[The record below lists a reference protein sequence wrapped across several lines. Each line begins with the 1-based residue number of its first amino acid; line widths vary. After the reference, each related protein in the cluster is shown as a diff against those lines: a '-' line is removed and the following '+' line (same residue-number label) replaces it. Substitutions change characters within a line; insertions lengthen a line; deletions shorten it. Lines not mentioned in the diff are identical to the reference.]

1 MRLRDQYDWIVL
13 GDDPGALL
21 SASLAAKLGL
31 SVLVL
36 PLFPAPS
43 VRTTGGDDRSDK
55 SVLDLESNVIPSLG
69 GGGIWDACLK
79 GAGMTA
85 QEQVLFLNSSSI
97 AQVVTP
103 RRRVALEHDRTRF
116 LAEMEREW
124 GKESAQNSGIVDALL
139 HADALIEKFWLDLPE
154 RLTLKATRAE
164 LANKTAPDASGA
176 NDAPEFKK
184 AIAGTSLTKLAAQIL
199 RTLERDKSSAQEWF
213 SGDTSLG
220 KWASRHEET
229 DLMEFCEG
237 VQAAVADA
245 QGTSDTDLFSIL
257 HQLTLSRT
265 AASYRGGMSAFR
277 EILLRLAQRNGADIP
292 PKTECRQIFIQNG
305 RFAGVL
311 PSIKGSMIGG
321 TGGILGVPLEYVQAM
336 LTQSGRGWGKGF
348 KNPSQPVGWKFTIA
362 LTLHPEAIPPGM
374 ARRVIWQEKGAP
386 FIEMERV
393 HPSDYGQKDGNRVI
407 LFLRTMMPMTQESL
421 SPAYQRLISARLLRK
436 ATQIAP
442 FLEYHIRKIY
452 PDFRAESTR
461 ELQEVYGYKVLTEIP
476 PQLLVFAGKGT
487 GAQSGVEGLFLS
499 SKEAFPT
506 MGLHGGAISALEGV
520 AWVAHRSGLAGP
532 FKA

>member
-31 SVLVL
+31 SVLIL
-36 PLFPAPS
+36 PLFPAPA
-43 VRTTGGDDRSDK
+43 VRTIGGDDRSDK
-55 SVLDLESNVIPSLG
+55 SVLDLETNLIPGLG
-69 GGGIWDACLK
+69 AGGLWDACLK
-79 GAGMTA
+79 GLGMTA
-85 QEQVLFLNSSSI
+85 EEQLPFKNSASVAQVL
-97 AQVVTP
+97 TP
-103 RRRVALEHDRTRF
+103 RRRVALESDRARL
-116 LAEMEREW
+116 LAEAVREW
-124 GKESAQNSGIVDALL
+124 GDDAVQSSGLLDALN
-139 HADALIEKFWLDLPE
+139 HADPLIEKFWLDLPE
-154 RLTLKATRAE
+154 RLTLKASRAE
-164 LANKTAPDASGA
+164 LANKASPEGS
-176 NDAPEFKK
+176 DSPEFKK
-184 AIAGTSLTKLAAQIL
+184 AVAGTSLSKLATQIG
-199 RTLERDKSSAQEWF
+199 RSCERDKSAAQTWF
-213 SGDTSLG
+213 SSDTTLR
-220 KWASRHEET
+220 KWESRHSEL
-229 DLMEFCEG
+229 DMADFCEG
-237 VQAAVADA
+237 VQAAVTDSQGSIDA
-245 QGTSDTDLFSIL
+245 DLFSIL
-257 HQLTLSRT
+257 HQLTLSRS
-265 AASYRGGMSAFR
+265 AASYQGGMSAFR
-277 EILLRLAQRNGADIP
+277 EFLLKLARRNGADIP

-348 KNPSQPVGWKFTIA
+348 KQSSQPIGWKFTIA

-386 FIEMERV
+386 FIELERV
-393 HPSDYGQKDGNRVI
+393 HPSEYGQKDGNRII
-407 LFLRTMMPMTQESL
+407 LFIRTLMPMTEESL
-421 SPAYQRLISARLLRK
+421 TAGYQRLMSARLLRK

-452 PDFRAESTR
+452 PDFRAENTR
-461 ELQEVYGYKVLTEIP
+461 ELQDVFGFKVLSEIP

-499 SKEAFPT
+499 SKEAFPS

-532 FKA
+532 LKA

>member
-31 SVLVL
+31 SVLIL

-55 SVLDLESNVIPSLG
+55 SVLDLESNLIPSLAQG
-69 GGGIWDACLK
+69 GLWDACLK

-85 QEQVLFLNSSSI
+85 QEQALILNSSSI
-97 AQVVTP
+97 GQVVTP
-103 RRRVALEHDRTRF
+103 RRRVALEHDRARF
-116 LAEMEREW
+116 LAEVEREW
-124 GKESAQNSGIVDALL
+124 GKDAAQKSGVVDALH

-164 LANKTAPDASGA
+164 LAKKTSPDA

-184 AIAGTSLTKLAAQIL
+184 AVAGTSLAKLASQIA
-199 RTLERDKSSAQEWF
+199 RTSEKDKVSAHAWF
-213 SGDTSLG
+213 SGDTTLA
-220 KWASRHEET
+220 KWGSRHADL
-229 DLMEFCEG
+229 DLMDFCEG
-237 VQAAVADA
+237 VQAAVADS
-245 QGTSDTDLFSIL
+245 QGASDTDLFSVL
-257 HQLTLSRT
+257 HQFTLSRT
-265 AASYRGGMSAFR
+265 AASYRGGISAFR
-277 EILLRLAQRNGADIP
+277 DLLLRLAQRNGADIP

-348 KNPSQPVGWKFTIA
+348 KQSAQPIGWKFTIA

-407 LFLRTMMPMTQESL
+407 LFLRTLMPMTAESL
-421 SPAYQRLISARLLRK
+421 TPAYQRLISARLLRK

-452 PDFRAESTR
+452 PDFRAENTR
-461 ELQEVYGYKVLTEIP
+461 ELHDVYGYKVLTEIP
-476 PQLLVFAGKGT
+476 PQLLVFSGKGT
-487 GAQSGVEGLFLS
+487 GAQSGVEGLFVS
-499 SKEAFPT
+499 SREAFPT